1 MSLRRPRKARAFAVA
16 DTTATTNKAQL
27 PPGFWT
33 IWTTVALD
41 LVGFGIVAPILGRYA
56 ERFGASGLEV
66 GLLFA
71 SFSLAQF
78 VFSPILGRVSDRIGR
93 KPVIIVSL
101 VGTAVGSFIT
111 GAAGA
116 LWVLFLGRILDG
128 ASGASVAVAQSAI
141 TDIAPAEQRTKLL
154 GMLGAAFG
162 IGFVLGPAVGGLAAL
177 GGPHVP
183 FYVAGCVAAVNAVVA
198 FVRLPETKQ
207 VAVRTPRASGRTTTA
222 MSPQLFRYAV
232 VGFIATAGFAGFEA
246 TFSLFGERRFDLT
259 EGSAAAVF
267 LFVGALLV
275 LVQGV
280 LIGKLSARMKP
291 LMLLQGGLAIV
302 AVGLFTLSVST
313 TWLVLFVALATLALG
328 QGVATPSLT
337 SLVAEAA
344 PEDRRGEALGYQ
356 QSAGALA
363 RIAGPVAAGAV
374 FDGVGVGAPYVV
386 GGVLVVLAL
395 LALPRRR
402 LLAPVSQE

>member
-1 MSLRRPRKARAFAVA
+1 MRPPRKVRASAVA
-16 DTTATTNKAQL
+16 DVTATKHKAPL

-78 VFSPILGRVSDRIGR
+78 VFAPILGRVSDRVGR

-116 LWVLFLGRILDG
+116 LWVLFLGRIIDG

-141 TDIAPAEQRTKLL
+141 TDIAPPDQRTKLL

-183 FYVAGCVAAVNAVVA
+183 FYVAGTVAAVNAVVA
-198 FVRLPETKQ
+198 LVRLPETKS
-207 VAVRTPRASGRTTTA
+207 VVSIPVRNS
-222 MSPQLFRYAV
+222 
-232 VGFIATAGFAGFEA
+232 
-246 TFSLFGERRFDLT
+246 RR
-259 EGSAAAVF
+259 VHR
-267 LFVGALLV
+267 VH
-275 LVQGV
+275 
-280 LIGKLSARMKP
+280 RH
-291 LMLLQGGLAIV
+291 
-302 AVGLFTLSVST
+302 
-313 TWLVLFVALATLALG
+313 
-328 QGVATPSLT
+328 
-337 SLVAEAA
+337 
-344 PEDRRGEALGYQ
+344 
-356 QSAGALA
+356 
-363 RIAGPVAAGAV
+363 
-374 FDGVGVGAPYVV
+374 
-386 GGVLVVLAL
+386 
-395 LALPRRR
+395 RR
-402 LLAPVSQE
+402 LCRFRSDVFSVW

>member
-1 MSLRRPRKARAFAVA
+1 MADLTAKA
-16 DTTATTNKAQL
+16 NKAQL

-41 LVGFGIVAPILGRYA
+41 LIGFGIVAPILGRYA

-78 VFSPILGRVSDRIGR
+78 VFSPILGRVSDRVGR

-101 VGTAVGSFIT
+101 IGTAFGSFVT

-116 LWVLFLGRILDG
+116 LWVLFLGRIIDG

-141 TDIAPAEQRTKLL
+141 TDIAPPDQRTKLL

-183 FYVAGCVAAVNAVVA
+183 FYVAGTVAAVNAVLA
-198 FVRLPETKQ
+198 FIRLPETKREVDTTSGSRR
-207 VAVRTPRASGRTTTA
+207 VATRVV
-222 MSPQLFRYAV
+222 SPDLFRFAI

-259 EGSAAAVF
+259 EGSAAAIF

-275 LVQGV
+275 VVQGA
-280 LIGKLSARMKP
+280 LIGKLAARVHPFTLLRSA
-291 LMLLQGGLAIV
+291 LFVV
-302 AVGLFTLSVST
+302 AVGLFALSTAT
-313 TWLVLFVALATLALG
+313 TWPVLFVSLAVLAFG

-337 SLVAEAA
+337 SLVTEAA

-363 RIAGPVAAGAV
+363 RIAGPIVAGAV
-374 FDGVGVGAPYVV
+374 FDGVGVGAPYVL
-386 GGVLVVLAL
+386 GGVLVLIAVGV
-395 LALPRRR
+395 
-402 LLAPVSQE
+402 VSMRQQPKISPA